1 MFIFKI
7 WRNEFSKIS
16 TLIRHTSNQHPT
28 DVNAFRD
35 MHWFLS
41 RQTNRD
47 YARETDN
54 IVGCELQV
62 NQEIKCGACGSTVLI
77 AISD

>member
-1 MFIFKI
+1 
-7 WRNEFSKIS
+7 
-16 TLIRHTSNQHPT
+16 
-28 DVNAFRD
+28 